1 MRPRNYGQNERR
13 RVKVIE
19 VEKTKIASAIQKSK
33 ADSKKRKFKQNVE
46 FIVTLSGLNLKKTE
60 EQVEFFAML
69 PYGRGKPAKVCA
81 LIGPELKEE
90 AEKVCDKVILQQEFA
105 GFASDKKKTKQ
116 LAGEYD
122 YFIAQANIMGQIAG
136 AFGKIFGPRGKMPN
150 PKAGCVVPPKGA
162 LKPLYD
168 KLQKT
173 VKVSAKI
180 QPQIQCRI
188 ANEEDNDAHVVE
200 NIESLYNQIVQHLP
214 QHDANVKAAYIKLT
228 MSKPVKIE

>member
-1 MRPRNYGQNERR
+1 M
-13 RVKVIE
+13 IE
-19 VEKTKIASAIQKSK
+19 VEKSKIAHTIKKVK
-33 ADSKKRKFKQNVE
+33 ADSKKRKFRQNLDLV
-46 FIVTLSGLNLKKTE
+46 VTLGGLNLKKPE

-69 PYGRGKPAKVCA
+69 PHGRGKPVKVCA

-105 GFASDKKKTKQ
+105 GYATDKKKTKK
-116 LAGEYD
+116 LAQEYD
-122 YFIAQANIMGQIAG
+122 FFIAQANIMAQIAG

-173 VKVSAKI
+173 VKVSAKT
-180 QPQIQCRI
+180 QPQVQCRVG
-188 ANEEDNDAHVVE
+188 NEEESDAQLVE
-200 NIESLYNQIVQHLP
+200 NVESLINQIVQHLP
-214 QHDANVKAAYIKLT
+214 QHETNMKAAYLKLT